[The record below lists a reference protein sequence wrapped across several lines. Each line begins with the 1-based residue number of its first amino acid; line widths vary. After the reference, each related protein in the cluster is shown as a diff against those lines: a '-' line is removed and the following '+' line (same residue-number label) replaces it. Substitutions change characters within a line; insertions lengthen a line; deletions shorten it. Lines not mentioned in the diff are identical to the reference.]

1 MDSDDHASLEVT
13 FDKDG
18 NVVSGRSAIALQ
30 GKKETCDLIEGSG
43 KMGSKLVGMDLAAKV
58 GTEMISSHS
67 AKILRENSKEPGKV
81 SFPAGLQHPD
91 NILCLAVKIPEEEGQ
106 MQESDAAAENEEGKV
121 VPLKIEASKK

>member
-1 MDSDDHASLEVT
+1 MGSDDHASLEVT

-18 NVVSGRSAIALQ
+18 NVVSGRSSIGLQ

-58 GTEMISSHS
+58 GAEMISSHS

-81 SFPAGLQHPD
+81 SFPAVLQHPYK
-91 NILCLAVKIPEEEGQ
+91 ILCLAVKIPEEEGQ
-106 MQESDAAAENEEGKV
+106 MQKSDAAAENEEGNV
-121 VPLKIEASKK
+121 VFLKIDASKK